1 MFKTSI
7 HKSAALIFAI
17 SSISFQT
24 SVFAG
29 NNATV
34 VQGGGVNTSHIYQDG
49 YYNRGTNVQFG
60 HDNYSSLDQTGVH
73 NNAEVG
79 QDGTYNDARVR
90 QREVSRC
97 RRRPHCY

>member
-7 HKSAALIFAI
+7 HKSVALIFAI

-34 VQGGGVNTSHIYQDG
+34 VQGGGVNTSSMYQDG
-49 YYNRGTNVQFG
+49 YYNRGTNVQIG
-60 HDNYSSLDQTGVH
+60 NDNLSTMNQTGVH
-73 NNAEVG
+73 NNAEIG
-79 QDGTYNDARVR
+79 QDGTYNDARVN
-90 QREVSRC
+90 QRERSRC
-97 RRRPHCY
+97 RRRPYCY